1 MKKSYC
7 ISGCRGLL
15 RPSIRQIR
23 CAIGLLM
30 LSTCASVYA
39 ASDALGDALDDTLNI
54 QAEKSDKA
62 STRLLLDIEQHQ
74 KRIFTVGEYG
84 HILYSDDQGDHWQQ
98 ADVPTIVTLNAI
110 DFPDSDLHS
119 SAKDGWAVGH
129 DGVVLK
135 TSNQGASW
143 HKQLDGFAINQLVI
157 DKAQQLLVE
166 TAQQQS
172 TGRQNPEIS
181 IEDLEFALED
191 AQSFAKEGASRPLL
205 DVLFLDGK
213 TGFAIGAY
221 GLIIHTRDGGQN
233 WQSWHDRL
241 DNSDGFHLNAIRK
254 IGSSIYIVGEAGMVY
269 RSDDSGESWKQLYLP
284 YEGSLFGIVGSGPD
298 TGSDTSSGSV
308 SDSGSGAGSD
318 KLLVYGLS
326 GNTWCSTDGGDS
338 WVSADHGVTT
348 TLSAGDISSVG
359 TVLLA
364 GFSEVLLKGDIA
376 SCSFAPTLNLT
387 QAPYSALLQQN
398 NHLITVGVSGVKK
411 IALAHSDQSEK

>member
-23 CAIGLLM
+23 CAIGFLM
-30 LSTCASVYA
+30 LSTYASVYA
-39 ASDALGDALDDTLNI
+39 ASDALGDTLNI

-74 KRIFTVGEYG
+74 NRIFTVGEYG
-84 HILYSDDQGDHWQQ
+84 HILYSDDQGGHWQQ

-110 DFPDSDLHS
+110 DFPDINAYS
-119 SAKDGWAVGH
+119 SVKVGWAVGH

-135 TSNQGASW
+135 TNNHGTSW
-143 HKQLDGFAINQLVI
+143 HKQLDGFSINQLVV
-157 DKAQQLLVE
+157 DKAQQLLIDAE
-166 TAQQQS
+166 QQQS
-172 TGRQNPEIS
+172 TGRQNLEIS

-205 DVLFLDGK
+205 DVLFLDSK
-213 TGFAIGAY
+213 TGFAVGAY
-221 GLIIHTRDGGQN
+221 GLIIHTRDGGQS

-241 DNSDGFHLNAIRK
+241 DNPDGFHLNAIRK
-254 IGSSIYIVGEAGMVY
+254 IGSSIYIVGEAGVVY
-269 RSDDSGESWKQLYLP
+269 RSDDRGESWDQLYLP
-284 YEGSLFGIVGSGPD
+284 YEGSLFGIVGSGSD
-298 TGSDTSSGSV
+298 AGSDASSGSV
-308 SDSGSGAGSD
+308 SDSGSGSGSD

-338 WVSADHGVTT
+338 WVSAGHGVTT
-348 TLSAGDISSVG
+348 TLSAGDISSDG

-364 GFSEVLLKGDIA
+364 GFSEVLLKGDIV
-376 SCSFAPTLNLT
+376 SCSFAPALNLT
-387 QAPYSALLQQN
+387 QAPYSALLQRN
-398 NHLITVGVSGVKK
+398 NHLITVGVLGVEKL
-411 IALAHSDQSEK
+411 ALAHSDQSEK